1 MAISSAIVPYKAN
14 SSTAVVKPQQSL
26 SGIIPAKKEESAIV
40 PIKKEAAKKAEVTTR
55 DIRASVL
62 RLLRKRQ
69 QRDRLEAKFY
79 KLQDTL
85 AEREKASKEEAKSEK
100 NSFLSKVGSG
110 FKNQAKKVGGDLFGS
125 IGKLLG
131 FLALDWISK
140 PENQKLVAGIVE
152 GIGHIF
158 KFVEWF
164 VSGSIDNLLSG
175 FNSLIAG
182 DTILERVLGFFQMA
196 AGFMGIRYFLK
207 PHLIVTDLMNL
218 RKFIMEGGIRKLK
231 IFYKKIQKF
240 GLKKGL
246 KFAFPRVA
254 KIIQKISSLGSRIV
268 AGIGKKLSKT
278 GAGNLFS
285 KIGNAIWRLGRKL
298 PVEKL
303 LGPVKR
309 LIKPVSGFLKR
320 IPVVG
325 TLISFGLNLLLG
337 DSLTQ
342 AAFKGLGAGLGSW
355 IGGGIGSLI
364 PIPVLGT
371 FAGVFIGG
379 MVGEWLGNRFYEML
393 MKREPRQVTEAEKQK
408 SEILKQELK
417 LKNEMGARFNDLSQK
432 QIDAL
437 VAEKL
442 NITAEEVAKRREAKE
457 GSQAENETVTET
469 TTTTTTTTGGASGPP
484 SLDVKANITAILK
497 AAKEMN
503 YTGDMAA
510 LLAIAKGES
519 GIKGIEEG
527 KVQSAARAAELWAMT
542 QQEAQQLLDSGGWRA
557 LYNEVYGWSGNELGN
572 RPGTNDGSDF
582 IGRGFIQITGRHNY
596 KDIGDRIGVDF
607 MSNPELLMDK
617 DIAAKATIAFMQ
629 RGGSPKDM
637 ESALRAVGGVQEGW
651 PKKRGFYQEFK
662 AMGHPYGGEGDSK
675 PKKSRRKSPV
685 PSISSIPR
693 QQPTRS
699 NVMTQLSTNVVYSNM
714 MKSRGM
720 HKKGSTIIIHKAGSA
735 NITHESTHVP
745 RRLNSNKPQTTRRGL

>member
-26 SGIIPAKKEESAIV
+26 SGIIPAKKDESAIV
-40 PIKKEAAKKAEVTTR
+40 PIKKESAKKAEVKTR
-55 DIRASVL
+55 DIRESVL

-69 QRDRLEAKFY
+69 QRNKLEAKFY

-85 AEREKASKEEAKSEK
+85 AEREKASKEEAKGEK
-100 NSFLSKVGSG
+100 RSFLSKVGSG

-140 PENQKLVAGIVE
+140 PENQKLLAGIVE
-152 GIGHIF
+152 GVGHIF

-164 VSGSIDNLLSG
+164 VTGSIDNLLSG
-175 FNSLIAG
+175 FDSLIAG

-207 PHLIVTDLMNL
+207 PQLIVTDLMKI

-231 IFYKKIQKF
+231 IFYKKTQKY
-240 GLKKGL
+240 GLNKGL
-246 KFAFPRVA
+246 KFAFPRAA
-254 KIIQKISSLGSRIV
+254 KIIQKISSLGSRII
-268 AGIGKKLSKT
+268 AAIGKKLSKT

-285 KIGNAIWRLGRKL
+285 KIGNAIWRLGKKL

-393 MKREPRQVTEAEKQK
+393 MKREPREVTEAEKQK

-417 LKNEMGARFNDLSQK
+417 LKNEMGVRFNDLSQK
-432 QIDAL
+432 QIDEL

-442 NITAEEVAKRREAKE
+442 NITTEEVAKRREDKE
-457 GSQAENETVTET
+457 GSQAEDETVTTT
-469 TTTTTTTTGGASGPP
+469 TTTTTTTTGDVNLANLNLGIGSGSYGEAP
-484 SLDVKANITAILK
+484 LIK
-497 AAKEMN
+497 AAQANSIKGKELAAFLAQMSHESGGFRYRREISGGKSHYSGGGPWTGPDGKSHPAKFHGRGYIQLTHDYN
-503 YTGDMAA
+503 YKKYGDM
-510 LLAIAKGES
+510 
-519 GIKGIEEG
+519 
-527 KVQSAARAAELWAMT
+527 
-542 QQEAQQLLDSGGWRA
+542 
-557 LYNEVYGWSGNELGN
+557 
-572 RPGTNDGSDF
+572 F
-582 IGRGFIQITGRHNY
+582 
-596 KDIGDRIGVDF
+596 GVDLLSDPDLA
-607 MSNPELLMDK
+607 MEGEL
-617 DIAAKATIAFMQ
+617 AAKIAVAYWNQSVRPTVKGDWDNVFLHSKAINYPAATSPSQVNGYNDRVNKYNAYKKKLE
-629 RGGSPKDM
+629 GGK
-637 ESALRAVGGVQEGW
+637 
-651 PKKRGFYQEFK
+651 
-662 AMGHPYGGEGDSK
+662 GDGK
-675 PKKSRRKSPV
+675 PRKSPIPNSV
-685 PSISSIPR
+685 HSISSIPR

-699 NVMTQLSTNVVYSNM
+699 NAMKQLSMNVVYSNT

-720 HKKGSTIIIHKAGSA
+720 RKGGTIIIHKAGSA